1 MCVLLKILTYTCVNM
16 CITAVRADL
25 GRVSGADQQNEQE
38 EKEATDGDQV
48 PRAIPDGENDDHHSR
63 NDQRNTQE
71 SEKLKIFR
79 YRHI

>member
-1 MCVLLKILTYTCVNM
+1 MC
-16 CITAVRADL
+16 ADV

-48 PRAIPDGENDDHHSR
+48 PRTIPDGENDDHHSR

-71 SEKLKIFR
+71 SEK
-79 YRHI
+79 